1 MLLAEVVRVEEEGH
15 AKGTSFKGVV
25 GSRVS
30 KDSMPLE
37 DKRLGEELAVVA
49 KPNNGDFEKAGIS
62 GWHLDVVIWV
72 YPRCGGGGGGGS
84 GEEGSDAERERCRLG
99 REKQRLRR

>member
-25 GSRVS
+25 SSRVR
-30 KDSMPLE
+30 KDSMPFE

-72 YPRCGGGGGGGS
+72 YPRCGGDGGGS
-84 GEEGSDAERERCRLG
+84 GEEGSDAERQRCRLG
-99 REKQRLRR
+99 RKKQMLRR